1 MYNSSQSSTYIKNG
15 NPFSISYVDTSS
27 TSGFLSM
34 DTLRINDVV
43 ITNQTFAEAVL
54 FDNATLFDVR
64 HKLELEFG
72 LINMKNQITFCIIKK
87 GTLRPCL
94 WIRVF
99 IFERKRI
106 FISKSLQAKSNRPKE
121 VFDLVEK
128 VFFLTIIF

>member
-94 WIRVF
+94 
-99 IFERKRI
+99 
-106 FISKSLQAKSNRPKE
+106 
-121 VFDLVEK
+121 
-128 VFFLTIIF
+128 